1 MVEFP
6 ELSPEIQERVVGY
19 AVNVASVIV
28 LLIVVWVLSR
38 WARGLTLRAL
48 TRAKFDETL
57 TKFFGNLAR
66 WAILLMG
73 VLSAMSIFGI
83 QQTSFAAVLGGAGLA
98 IGMAFSGTLGN
109 FAAGIMLLVFRPF
122 DVGDVVQAAGVV
134 GKVDEIQLFTTTLD
148 TPDNRRLIIP
158 NSLISGATI
167 ENVTHHE
174 TRRVDVAVGTDYAAD
189 VDRTRQVLE
198 QAAKGV
204 PGRLADQDV
213 QVVLCELGASSIDWQ
228 IRLWAKTSDYFAV
241 KDACIREVKLALDR
255 ADIGI
260 PFPQMDVHF
269 DRPGVEA

>member
-1 MVEFP
+1 MEIP
-6 ELSPEIQERVVGY
+6 ELSPEIQQRVVGY
-19 AVNVASVIV
+19 AVNVASVIF
-28 LLIVVWVLSR
+28 LLIAVWVLSR
-38 WARGLTLRAL
+38 WARGMTLRAL
-48 TRAKFDETL
+48 TRAKFDVTL

-122 DVGDVVQAAGVV
+122 DVGDVVQAAGVI

-174 TRRVDVAVGTDYAAD
+174 TRRVDVAVGTDYTAD

-213 QVVLCELGASSIDWQ
+213 HVVLCELGASSVDWQ
-228 IRLWAKTSDYFAV
+228 IRLWAKTADYFAV

-269 DRPGVEA
+269 DRPKVEA